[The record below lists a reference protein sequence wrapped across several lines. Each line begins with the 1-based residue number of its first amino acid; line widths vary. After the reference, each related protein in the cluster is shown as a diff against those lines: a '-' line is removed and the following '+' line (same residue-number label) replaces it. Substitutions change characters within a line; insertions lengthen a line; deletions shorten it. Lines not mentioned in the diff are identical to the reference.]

1 MSKAAFFFAC
11 LLFCRH
17 VAAAGLLDLSEHKWA
32 FVGEAGALFA
42 PRMDIHGYIQSNTTA
57 GWSTTSPTLRAEAW
71 LTRPDALNLGITAQP
86 ILLNFRDTIAN
97 PLTYRGHSFVAGE
110 PGKLR
115 YNFSSLRLTANY
127 DLWPGEAT
135 ELRLGTSIIARYAGV
150 ELSSPSARFNRT
162 NFLVVPLLNIEFSQ
176 RLDNSFSLVA
186 RADLFPAAR
195 NAGLYDIFAGV
206 RYRLE
211 GGQAI
216 EFGSRTYFGGY
227 LPDRAND
234 FGNRIVFQ
242 GVVGRLVL

>member
-1 MSKAAFFFAC
+1 MPKAAILFA
-11 LLFCRH
+11 LLLLCRPSQ
-17 VAAAGLLDLSEHKWA
+17 AAGLLDLSEHQWA
-32 FVGEAGALFA
+32 FVGETGALFA
-42 PRMDIHGYIQSNTTA
+42 PRMDIHGYNQSNATA
-57 GWSTTSPTLRAEAW
+57 GWSTVSPTLRAEAW

-97 PLTYRGHSFVAGE
+97 PLTYRGRNFVAGE

-127 DLWPGEAT
+127 DVWAGEAT
-135 ELRLGTSIIARYAGV
+135 ELRLGASIIARYAGV

-176 RLDNSFSLVA
+176 RLDERFSLVA

-195 NAGLYDIFAGV
+195 NAGLYDIFAGL

-211 GGQAI
+211 GGRAI
-216 EFGSRTYFGGY
+216 EFGSRTFFGGY
-227 LPDRAND
+227 LPARVND